1 MVFQKKFLVVILL
14 VWIASAAAIPTAH
27 GQEKEIGEY
36 DVKTAFLYNVV
47 KFVEWPDTSL
57 DNNSTV
63 TIYILGDAPFGSAL
77 DTIRGKTI
85 KGKTVVV
92 KKTNSLNMLKNGD
105 ILFISNSEKE
115 RLEQI
120 LNRISRLPILTVG
133 DTESFAKNG
142 VIVNFYI
149 EDKKIRFEI
158 NIEAANRAGLR
169 ISSNLLKLGKI
180 ISP

>member
-14 VWIASAAAIPTAH
+14 VWIASATAIPTAH
-27 GQEKEIGEY
+27 GQEKAIGEY
-36 DVKTAFLYNVV
+36 DVKAAFIYNVA
-47 KFVEWPDTSL
+47 KFVEWPDTSP
-57 DNNSTV
+57 DNKSTL

-92 KKTNSLNMLKNGD
+92 KKTNSLNMLENGD

-115 RLEQI
+115 KLEQI

>member
-27 GQEKEIGEY
+27 GQEKAIGEY
-36 DVKTAFLYNVV
+36 HVKAAFIYNLA

-57 DNNSTV
+57 DKKSTL
-63 TIYILGDAPFGSAL
+63 TIYILGDAPFGRAL

-85 KGKTVVV
+85 KRKTVVV
-92 KKTNSLNMLKNGD
+92 KKTNSLNILKNGD

-120 LNRISRLPILTVG
+120 LNGISCLPILTVG

-149 EDKKIRFEI
+149 EDKKVRFEI